1 MDYFKMTKAELESE
15 RQNLHKE
22 YNAFERMGL
31 NLDMSR
37 GKPSP
42 EQLDL
47 SNAMISITDIK
58 DDTGADAR
66 NYGNLEGLPEARRF
80 FSELLGVSPAETLVG
95 GNSSLDLMY
104 QMIALGWQFGFKDS
118 PNPWKD
124 CGKLKFLC
132 PVPGYDRHFRVTEIF
147 GFEMLPVP
155 MTAHG
160 PDMAIIE
167 ELVRDDAVKGIWCT
181 PVYSNPD
188 GYTYSNDTVKRL
200 AGMKTAAPD
209 FRIFWD
215 NAYGVH
221 HLYDKRETCLNIL
234 SECRAAGNDNRPLIF
249 CSTSKITFA
258 GAGVSAIGASSA
270 NIDCI
275 TKFFFSMTIGFDKLN
290 QLRHVRFLKAEG
302 GIAEH
307 MKKHAKILAPKF
319 KVVNDTFCED
329 LGRFGEIARW
339 TQPNGGYF
347 ISLYTMN
354 GCAKRTV
361 ALCKQAGVTL
371 TGAGAAYPCGVDPE
385 DRHIRIAPT
394 YPSVSE
400 LETAVKLLCVAVRLA
415 TIEKLINQQN

>member
-1 MDYFKMTKAELESE
+1 MTKAELETE
-15 RQNLHKE
+15 RQNLLNV
-22 YNAFERMGL
+22 YNAFEGMGL
-31 NLDMSR
+31 KLDMSR

-47 SNAMISITDIK
+47 SNAMISFTDVK

-80 FSELLGVSPAETLVG
+80 FSELLGVSPAETFVG

-118 PNPWKD
+118 PKPWKD
-124 CGKLKFLC
+124 CAKLKFLC
-132 PVPGYDRHFRVTEIF
+132 PVPGYDRHFRITEIF
-147 GFEMLPVP
+147 GFEMISVP
-155 MTAHG
+155 MTENG
-160 PDMAIIE
+160 PNMDIVE
-167 ELVRDDAVKGIWCT
+167 ELAHDEAVKGIWCV

-188 GYTYSNDTVKRL
+188 GFTYSDETVKRL
-200 AGMKTAAPD
+200 ANMKTAAPD
-209 FRIFWD
+209 FHIFWD

-221 HLYDKRETCLNIL
+221 HLGEKRETCLNIL
-234 SECRAAGNDNRPLIF
+234 TECRAAGNENRPLIF

-258 GAGVSAIGASSA
+258 GAGVSALGASTA
-270 NIDCI
+270 NIECI

-290 QLRHVRFLKAEG
+290 QLRHVRFLKSEG

-319 KVVNDTFCED
+319 KMVIDTFREG
-329 LGRFGEIARW
+329 LGRFGNIARW
-339 TQPNGGYF
+339 TEPNGGYF
-347 ISLYTMN
+347 ISLYAMP
-354 GCAKRTV
+354 GCAKRIV
-361 ALCKQAGVTL
+361 ALCRQAGVTL
-371 TGAGAAYPCGVDPE
+371 TGAGAAYPYGIDPD

-400 LETAVKLLCVAVRLA
+400 LETAVKLLCVATRLA
-415 TIEKLINQQN
+415 TIEKLLSI

>member
-1 MDYFKMTKAELESE
+1 
-15 RQNLHKE
+15 
-22 YNAFERMGL
+22 
-31 NLDMSR
+31 
-37 GKPSP
+37 
-42 EQLDL
+42 
-47 SNAMISITDIK
+47 
-58 DDTGADAR
+58 
-66 NYGNLEGLPEARRF
+66 
-80 FSELLGVSPAETLVG
+80 
-95 GNSSLDLMY
+95 
-104 QMIALGWQFGFKDS
+104 
-118 PNPWKD
+118 
-124 CGKLKFLC
+124 
-132 PVPGYDRHFRVTEIF
+132 
-147 GFEMLPVP
+147 
-155 MTAHG
+155 
-160 PDMAIIE
+160 
-167 ELVRDDAVKGIWCT
+167 
-181 PVYSNPD
+181 
-188 GYTYSNDTVKRL
+188 
-200 AGMKTAAPD
+200 MKTAAPA

-215 NAYGVH
+215 YAYGVH